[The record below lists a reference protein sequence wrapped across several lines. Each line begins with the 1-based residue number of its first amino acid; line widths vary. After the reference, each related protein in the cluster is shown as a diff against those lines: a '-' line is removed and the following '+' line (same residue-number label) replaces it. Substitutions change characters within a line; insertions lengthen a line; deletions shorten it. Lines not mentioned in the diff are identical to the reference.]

1 MVSYLSVTV
10 LQHRRKACFCC
21 CHPRVSSVGL
31 TLTGIA
37 WERNLKMV
45 SDQSLS
51 SASKPFLT
59 HPLVR
64 TSPITHPPQSGRGV
78 FALVRKQCC
87 VITPPRYHT
96 PAAGLSC
103 KVLITRG
110 SFDTTPAYKSAPG
123 HNIFE
128 GQKFITAVCFRW
140 CSTVMREFD
149 VA

>member
-31 TLTGIA
+31 TVTGIA

-87 VITPPRYHT
+87 VITPQ
-96 PAAGLSC
+96 L
-103 KVLITRG
+103 RG
-110 SFDTTPAYKSAPG
+110 SRARCSSPGVRSTPPPPTKAHPVI
-123 HNIFE
+123 IFSRVKNLSPRCAFV
-128 GQKFITAVCFRW
+128 GVLR
-140 CSTVMREFD
+140 
-149 VA
+149 